1 MISDN
6 RLQTLKHFEEL
17 LRDSERLDWLIKFT
31 DRLGVFN
38 EDDMKKVGINGKNFR
53 GFIDLMMAVPLDE
66 LLADLDRE

>member
-1 MISDN
+1 MRKLTYGSV
-6 RLQTLKHFEEL
+6 
-17 LRDSERLDWLIKFT
+17 FT